1 MALEPGEIG
10 SRRVKHRAPGAAE
23 PGRATPQPIAQA
35 SPAVTRTPSGIFVS
49 TRIRPTAVPAIVTVT
64 SEGNSTA
71 VIVQGRVYDAGHGQR
86 LNNATIEWQFTLQQ
100 ARTKLHRL
108 YPSVS
113 T

>member
-1 MALEPGEIG
+1 MSLRVMLAVLIALSSLLVTACEG
-10 SRRVKHRAPGAAE
+10 SLSLAAE

-86 LNNATIEWQFTLQQ
+86 LNNATI
-100 ARTKLHRL
+100 
-108 YPSVS
+108 
-113 T
+113 